1 MAIGKKMEKAKQ
13 ENAAK
18 ATGAEASNEQSAKA
32 APDAPVASGEAGATV
47 PVSVSSAPA
56 LTSDQQAEIDR
67 IMAQARSAAQ
77 QVILGGSPEAKLGT
91 PSGNVDEKQER
102 FQRDYLPGKLL
113 RDRTRVPERI
123 YDEDEGVDR
132 QVLRLSEF
140 KYVMIPQDDFLTYTG
155 IGYKFTK
162 FDGGSQS
169 GLTERGFRGTGDAI
183 FTRTLIGNC
192 QRGDCFLMHIP
203 IRGWEALR
211 EEDRIKGSDVE
222 KKALGSFHNAAYA
235 QGIRPFAERNDDQ
248 GNLIEKIF

>member
-18 ATGAEASNEQSAKA
+18 AEAKDPQAE
-32 APDAPVASGEAGATV
+32 APVAPVSIPPDASVSGSEGATV
-47 PVSVSSAPA
+47 PSPFQ
-56 LTSDQQAEIDR
+56 LTADQQAEIDR
-67 IMAQARSAAQ
+67 IMAQAKAAAQ

-91 PSGNVDEKQER
+91 PSGNVEEKQEH

-113 RDRTRVPERI
+113 RDKTRVPERI
-123 YDEDEGVDR
+123 YDEDKGIDR
-132 QVLRLSEF
+132 QVLLHNEYRYAL
-140 KYVMIPQDDFLTYTG
+140 VPQDDFLTYTG
-155 IGYKFTK
+155 LGYKFVK

-183 FTRTLIGNC
+183 FTRTLSGNC
-192 QRGDCFLMHIP
+192 QRGDCFYMYIP

-211 EEDRIKGSDVE
+211 EEDQYKASEVH
-222 KKALGSFHNAAYA
+222 KKALGVFHNVAYA
-235 QGIRPFAERNDDQ
+235 SGIRPEASISDDQ